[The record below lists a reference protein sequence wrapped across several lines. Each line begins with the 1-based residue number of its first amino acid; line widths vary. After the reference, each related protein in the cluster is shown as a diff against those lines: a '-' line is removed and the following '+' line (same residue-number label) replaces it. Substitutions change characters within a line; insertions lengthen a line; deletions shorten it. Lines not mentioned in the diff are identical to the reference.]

1 MQRINLLLIYLF
13 IFTLFSCS
21 QKSHLSHEWIKENRE
36 FENGVFTLKIDEKL
50 HFSIEIYSTVY
61 DRIVGKAEGKLT
73 KINAK
78 SKPLDNYYYSIF
90 RDFIG
95 IYDTRKE
102 DCIMIF
108 SERDNHIIVNV
119 FGDDINTDG
128 FRYEGLYIKSEPL
141 NDLEEERLHNI
152 FSEYYDKEIVKKMLG
167 LHTRYFLELFEQTN
181 IENVNGNI
189 IIEGW
194 IPGGN
199 RYTNGI
205 IKIEDKNIFI
215 LFGDTRN
222 EIGEYKYFSN
232 IINKEEFPIEFIE
245 WRLFPNFDDIKIMK

>member
-1 MQRINLLLIYLF
+1 
-13 IFTLFSCS
+13 
-21 QKSHLSHEWIKENRE
+21 
-36 FENGVFTLKIDEKL
+36 
-50 HFSIEIYSTVY
+50 
-61 DRIVGKAEGKLT
+61 
-73 KINAK
+73 
-78 SKPLDNYYYSIF
+78 
-90 RDFIG
+90 
-95 IYDTRKE
+95 
-102 DCIMIF
+102 
-108 SERDNHIIVNV
+108 
-119 FGDDINTDG
+119 
-128 FRYEGLYIKSEPL
+128 
-141 NDLEEERLHNI
+141 
-152 FSEYYDKEIVKKMLG
+152 MLG

-181 IENVNGNI
+181 TENVNGNI